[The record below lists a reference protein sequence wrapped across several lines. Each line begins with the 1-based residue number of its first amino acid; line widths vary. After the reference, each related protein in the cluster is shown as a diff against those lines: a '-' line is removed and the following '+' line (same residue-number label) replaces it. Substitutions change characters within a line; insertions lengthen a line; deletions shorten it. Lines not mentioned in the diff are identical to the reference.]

1 MSKTIRQKGIIDTK
15 LIARE
20 KDWDSFAGRY
30 TTDLYEQHKAE
41 SSRK

>member
-20 KDWDSFAGRY
+20 KDWDSFAEDTLRPLRAAQGREL
-30 TTDLYEQHKAE
+30 T
-41 SSRK
+41 